1 MTDAIQSMLNEHRTF
16 PPADNAAAHIPSMQA
31 YRDLRQRFD
40 EDMEGTWGQLAKEH
54 LTWRTPFLRVL
65 NAEKAPFFR
74 WFEDGEMNISE
85 NCLDRHVDAGLG
97 ERTAIIWEGE
107 PGDVRRISYRELLAD
122 VCRAANAL
130 KELGVEYGDRV
141 VIYMPMIP
149 EAAIAMLACARIGA
163 THSVVFGAFSA
174 QALKERIED
183 AGAKIVITAD
193 GGWRRG
199 EVHALKPNVDEAL
212 SKGCPGI
219 RHVLV
224 VRRGGNDVEM
234 QAGRDIE
241 WHEALAMQQDQ
252 CEAASCP
259 SEHPLLILYTS
270 GSTGKPKGI
279 VHTSAGYLLWA
290 RLTMQWVF
298 DFHPESDVFWCTAD
312 IGWITGHTYTV
323 YGPLA
328 CGGTTLMYEG
338 VPTHPDPGRLWKIC
352 ADHGVTIFYTA
363 PTAIRALIKAG
374 DEWPAAHDLSSLR
387 VLGTVGEP
395 INPEAWMW
403 YHKVIGKE
411 RCPIVDTWWQ
421 TETGGHMISPLPF
434 ATPTKPGSATQPLPG
449 IFAEV
454 MGGNGKAMMPD
465 QGGFLVVT
473 KPWPSMLRGIWN
485 DDARYVETYWKKFD
499 NRYYFAGDGA
509 RRDTDGYFWIM
520 GRVDDVLN
528 VAGHRLGT
536 MEIES
541 ALVSHEAVAEAAV
554 VGRPDEIKGEGICA
568 FVVLKQEASDDLK
581 AELKAHVAEEI
592 GPIAKPD
599 DIRFADNLPKTR
611 SGKIMRRLLRDIAAG
626 RDIQQDISTLED
638 HRVIEQLQS

>member
-1 MTDAIQSMLNEHRTF
+1 MTDTIYSMLNEHRTF
-16 PPADNAAAHIPSMQA
+16 PPVDNAAAHISSMQA
-31 YRDLRQRFD
+31 YRDLRKRFD
-40 EDMEGTWGQLAKEH
+40 EDMEGTWGQLAKEY
-54 LTWRTPFLRVL
+54 LAWKTPFLRVL
-65 NAEKAPFFR
+65 NADKTPFFR
-74 WFEDGEMNISE
+74 WFEDGELNISE

-107 PGDVRRISYRELLAD
+107 PGEVRRISYRELLAD

-130 KELGVEYGDRV
+130 KTLGVERGDRV
-141 VIYMPMIP
+141 IIYMPMIP
-149 EAAIAMLACARIGA
+149 EAVVAMLACARIGA

-174 QALKERIED
+174 HALRERTED

-212 SKGCPGI
+212 SQGCPGI

-224 VRRGGNDVEM
+224 VRRGGNDIEM

-241 WHEALAMQQDQ
+241 WHEALAVQPDQ

-270 GSTGKPKGI
+270 GSTGAPKGV
-279 VHTSAGYLLWA
+279 VHASAGYLLWA

-312 IGWITGHTYTV
+312 IGWITGHTYAV

-338 VPTHPDPGRLWKIC
+338 VPTYPDPGRPWKIC
-352 ADHGVTIFYTA
+352 ADHGVTVFYTA
-363 PTAIRALIKAG
+363 PTVIRALIKAG
-374 DEWPAAHDLSSLR
+374 DEWPEAHDLSSLR
-387 VLGTVGEP
+387 ILGTVGEP

-403 YHKVIGKE
+403 YHRVIGKE

-434 ATPTKPGSATQPLPG
+434 VTPTKPGSATLPLPG

-454 MGGNGKAMMPD
+454 VDRNGKAMMPD
-465 QGGFLVVT
+465 EGGMLVIT
-473 KPWPSMLRGIWN
+473 RPCPSMLCGIWN
-485 DDARYVETYWKKFD
+485 DHARYIETYWKKF
-499 NRYYFAGDGA
+499 NGRYYFSGDGA
-509 RRDTDGYFWIM
+509 RRDADGYFWIM

-541 ALVSHEAVAEAAV
+541 ALASHEAVAEAAV
-554 VGRPDEIKGEGICA
+554 VGRPDAVKGESICA
-568 FVVLKQEASDDLK
+568 FVVLKCEASESLK
-581 AELKAHVAEEI
+581 NELKAHVVDEI
-592 GPIAKPD
+592 GPIARPD
-599 DIRFADNLPKTR
+599 EIRFTDNLPKTR

-626 RDIQQDISTLED
+626 RDIQQDMSTLED
-638 HRVIEQLQS
+638 HRVIEQLRG

>member
-1 MTDAIQSMLNEHRTF
+1 MTDTIYSMLNEHRTF

-31 YRDLRQRFD
+31 YRDLWKRFD
-40 EDMEGTWGQLAKEH
+40 EDMEGTWGQLAKEY
-54 LTWRTPFLRVL
+54 LVWKAPFLRVL
-65 NAEKAPFFR
+65 NADKTPFFR
-74 WFEDGEMNISE
+74 WFEDGELNISE

-107 PGDVRRISYRELLAD
+107 PGEVRRISYRELLAD

-130 KELGVEYGDRV
+130 KTLGVERGDRV
-141 VIYMPMIP
+141 IIYMPMIP
-149 EAAIAMLACARIGA
+149 EAAVAMLACARIGA

-174 QALKERIED
+174 HALRERTED

-212 SKGCPGI
+212 SQGCPGI
-219 RHVLV
+219 RHVLI
-224 VRRGGNDVEM
+224 VRRGGNDIEM

-241 WHEALAMQQDQ
+241 WHEALAVQPDQ
-252 CEAASCP
+252 CEAVSCP

-270 GSTGKPKGI
+270 GSTGAPKGV
-279 VHTSAGYLLWA
+279 VHASAGYLLWA
-290 RLTMQWVF
+290 QLTMQWVF

-312 IGWITGHTYTV
+312 IGWITGHTYAV

-338 VPTHPDPGRLWKIC
+338 VPTHPDPGRPWKIC
-352 ADHGVTIFYTA
+352 ADHGVTVFYTA
-363 PTAIRALIKAG
+363 PTVIRALIKAG
-374 DEWPAAHDLSSLR
+374 DEWPEAHDLSSLR
-387 VLGTVGEP
+387 ILGTVGEP

-411 RCPIVDTWWQ
+411 RCPVVDTWWQ

-434 ATPTKPGSATQPLPG
+434 VTPTKPGSATLPLPG

-454 MGGNGKAMMPD
+454 VDRNGKTMMPD
-465 QGGFLVVT
+465 EGGMLVIT
-473 KPWPSMLRGIWN
+473 RPCPSMLCDIWN
-485 DDARYVETYWKKFD
+485 DHARYIDAYWKKFD
-499 NRYYFAGDGA
+499 GRYYFSGDGA

-541 ALVSHEAVAEAAV
+541 ALASHEAVAEAAV
-554 VGRPDEIKGEGICA
+554 VGRPDAVKGESICA
-568 FVVLKQEASDDLK
+568 FVVLKCEASESLK
-581 AELKAHVAEEI
+581 NELKAHVVDEI
-592 GPIAKPD
+592 GPIARPD
-599 DIRFADNLPKTR
+599 EIRFTDNLPKTR

-626 RDIQQDISTLED
+626 RDIQQDMSTLED
-638 HRVIEQLQS
+638 HRVIEQLRG